1 MTKVI
6 TFATTKGGT
15 GKTTLALSFISCLH
29 SQGFRVAA
37 LDTDP
42 NHNLSNWFAK
52 GELKDISCVAE
63 PDENYIIDAI
73 DVLAEKADFVIV
85 DMAGFGNQALVYA
98 IGISSLVIIPARTSE
113 DDVLEALKTK
123 QIVKNAQKLI
133 KKDIPYRVVLTQVR
147 SGTLVNEHSKKQF
160 EAFSVPLFQTEIAN
174 RTIFQQCRF
183 EGTSPY
189 RATDQKATA
198 EIESFTEE
206 IKNIIM

>member
-15 GKTTLALSFISCLH
+15 GKTTLALSFTCCLH
-29 SQGFRVAA
+29 EQGFKVAA

-42 NHNLSNWFAK
+42 NHNLSNWFGK
-52 GELKDISCVAE
+52 GELKGIPSVSE
-63 PDENYIIDAI
+63 SDENYIIDAI
-73 DVLAEKADFVIV
+73 DNLGEKADFVVV

-98 IGISSLVIIPARTSE
+98 IGISSLVVIPARTSE

-123 QIVKNAQKLI
+123 QIVKNTEKLI
-133 KKDIPYRVVLTQVR
+133 KTDIPYQVVLTQVR
-147 SGTLVNEHSKKQF
+147 SGTLVTEHSKKQF
-160 EAFSVPLFQTEIAN
+160 DAFSVPLFKTEIGN

-189 RATDQKATA
+189 KSTDPKATL

-206 IKNIIM
+206 VKNIIK